1 MHRQQRAGALADARF
16 GFFRIEQQSLRVD
29 VGEARP
35 ASGRQD
41 GLRGERRGER
51 GHHHLGAALGQSGGR
66 RLNSSAAVP
75 DATVTANLAPNAAAS
90 SRSNTS
96 TCSPR
101 MNCMR
106 SNRRSRL
113 ARQAGSVAASIRRR
127 STIGML
133 IAESPA
139 LPITAQAATA

>member
-1 MHRQQRAGALADARF
+1 MHRQQGGGALADARF
-16 GFFRIEQQSLRVD
+16 GVFGIEQQGLRVD
-29 VGEARP
+29 VGETRA

-41 GLRGERRGER
+41 GLRGEQRGER
-51 GHHHLGAALGQSGGR
+51 GQDDLGAALGR
-66 RLNSSAAVP
+66 PAALIPNSMAAVP
-75 DATVTANLAPNAAAS
+75 VPVVTANLAPKAAAS
-90 SRSNTS
+90 SRSKAS

-113 ARQAGSVAASIRRR
+113 ARQAGSVAASRGRR
-127 STIGML
+127 STIGMV

-139 LPITAQAATA
+139 